1 MLTHVSGMFLSVQG
15 CLPGLCMNEV
25 NTFLIDYEDLDTYFH
40 INLQYVELVLLV
52 RSSSSLPKS

>member
-1 MLTHVSGMFLSVQG
+1 MFLSVQG
-15 CLPGLCMNEV
+15 CLPGLCMNKV